1 MFFSG
6 TKIAAICAA
15 LCAPAA
21 VSALDA
27 APQAGAGNAV
37 APEYMAGADS
47 AAARAKSASH
57 AKFYIDEKPVRP
69 DGKSLKALLM
79 PSTMDGELDAW
90 FRMPRNAL
98 AHITTIKKARFGE
111 KFSLF
116 PMIENA
122 AVKDGKFSL
131 KYSITAV
138 APDGAELDIVE
149 NAAFGGS
156 KPSKAAA
163 VVCPDIIDLRFD
175 KRYQGGRYVF
185 RLSVSD
191 EISGEKTSGESAV
204 ELEAWNPPEPVKGAD
219 VLDSMFRTFHTKP
232 SADLL
237 YAMFFSRDLDF
248 EDARSPYRLNFTIL
262 GFFKAGF
269 LKYDFLMEEIMAN
282 FAKFDSA
289 DRNKIILISRAVGK
303 PPILDSLLSP
313 EEQKYQK
320 SLFAAEIPNPYEEW
334 HNMLAPVQIDMLW
347 GEFYATGAYKPLR
360 RIMNPLMNAK
370 EAQFMLGVKASK
382 KRPER
387 KDFNKFTMGAIHVIA
402 LKSIL
407 QNAAA
412 CDLADQYCVWAIEN
426 GDLPAESQKTLEPY
440 FKQ

>member
-1 MFFSG
+1 MFFYG
-6 TKIAAICAA
+6 LKFAARAA
-15 LCAPAA
+15 LCTAA
-21 VSALDA
+21 LSALAAASEADA
-27 APQAGAGNAV
+27 SKPI
-37 APEYMAGADS
+37 APEYIAGGDS
-47 AAARAKSASH
+47 AAQPKSASH
-57 AKFYIDEKPVRP
+57 GKFYIDENPVKP
-69 DGKSLKALLM
+69 DGKKLKASIL

-90 FRMPRNAL
+90 FRMPRNAVPRL
-98 AHITTIKKARFGE
+98 TTIKKARFGE

-138 APDGAELDIVE
+138 APDGAELEIVK
-149 NAAFGGS
+149 NAAFGSS
-156 KPSKAAA
+156 KNSKAAA

-175 KRYQGGRYVF
+175 KRYQSGRYVF

-191 EISGEKTSGESAV
+191 EVSGEKTSGESAV
-204 ELEAWNPPEPVKGAD
+204 ELVAWQAPEPVKGAD
-219 VLDSMFRTFHTKP
+219 VLNSMFNTFHTKP

-237 YAMFFSRDLDF
+237 YAMFFSKDLDL
-248 EDARSPYRLNFTIL
+248 EDARAPYRLNFTIL

-269 LKYDFLMEEIMAN
+269 LKYDFLIEEIMAN

-289 DRNKIILISRAVGK
+289 DRNKIILISRAAGK

-313 EEQKYQK
+313 AEQSYQK

-334 HNMLAPVQIDMLW
+334 HKTLAPVQMDMLW
-347 GEFYATGAYKPLR
+347 GEVYATGAYKPLR

-370 EAQFMLGVKASK
+370 EAQFMMGVKASK
-382 KRPER
+382 KRPAR
-387 KDFNKFTMGAIHVIA
+387 RDFNKFTMGAIHVIA

-407 QNAAA
+407 QNAAD

-426 GDLPAESQKTLEPY
+426 RDLPEASLKALEPY
-440 FKQ
+440 FK